1 VPKQGV
7 LGDADRN
14 GVEDMA
20 ACFDRESLRGLFAD
34 MRGSHDVPLVV
45 SGSLAAGREFR
56 AEITLRVVAAPGGPP
71 VVSVFPNP
79 FNPTGY
85 MQFALDRPGRLR
97 VTVHDVQGRTIA
109 RVVDTKTAAAREYRL
124 PLGGRGM
131 ASGIYFYRVE
141 TADGVRSGRFTVLK

>member
-1 VPKQGV
+1 
-7 LGDADRN
+7 
-14 GVEDMA
+14 M
-20 ACFDRESLRGLFAD
+20 RGLFAD
-34 MRGSHDVPLVV
+34 LRGAHDV
-45 SGSLAAGREFR
+45 SLAVTGGLSGDREFR
-56 AEITLRVVAAPGGPP
+56 AEITLRVIAKPGKPP

-85 MQFALDRPGRLR
+85 MQFTLDRPGRLR

-109 RVVDTKTAAAREYRL
+109 HVVDTKTAAAREYRL

>member
-1 VPKQGV
+1 
-7 LGDADRN
+7 
-14 GVEDMA
+14 MA
-20 ACFDRESLRGLFAD
+20 ACFSREALRDLFAD
-34 MRGSHDVPLVV
+34 MRGSHDVPLAVTGALL
-45 SGSLAAGREFR
+45 SGRGFR

-71 VVSVFPNP
+71 HVSVFPNP

-85 MQFALDRPGRLR
+85 MLFTLERPGSLR
-97 VTVHDVQGRTIA
+97 VTVHDVQGRTIK
-109 RVVDTKTAAAREYRL
+109 RMIDTKTAPAREYRL